1 MTKVRL
7 SKNQKDALFV
17 LALLEVN
24 GKSGPIPLA
33 KVRTMIATSRS
44 DDLDPSNFRKGIHI
58 LGKRGVLEVGR
69 LSDLSLC
76 VQLSRSG
83 RHVAAGIYLDRT
95 GQQMDLKQTDDE
107 QMTIFDN
114 YEGRNHDI

>member
-1 MTKVRL
+1 MTKTRL

-24 GKSGPIPLA
+24 GKSGPIALA
-33 KVRTMIATSRS
+33 RVRDMITTSRNGEV
-44 DDLDPSNFRKGIHI
+44 DPSNFRKGIHS
-58 LGKRGVLEVGR
+58 LGKRGVLEIGR
-69 LSDLSLC
+69 FSDLSLR

-83 RHVAAGIYLDRT
+83 RHVAAGIYQERT
-95 GQQMDLKQTDDE
+95 GQ

-114 YEGRNHDI
+114 E